1 MAEKKQKTHTHQQNT
16 STTVNDPNT
25 IIHIGSMKKLKFEML
40 INKETRVH
48 QLLVTYWEKVKK
60 PNTDADMPISKELY
74 MERHCWALAKGLNN
88 GSSVALRI
96 NLFTQDRRQTK
107 KRPV

>member
-1 MAEKKQKTHTHQQNT
+1 MTPKHNVC
-16 STTVNDPNT
+16 S
-25 IIHIGSMKKLKFEML
+25 KKLKFEMFKTKKQEIWAHKL
-40 INKETRVH
+40 S
-48 QLLVTYWEKVKK
+48 VTYWEKVKT
-60 PNTDADMPISKELY
+60 PNIDADMPISKELY
-74 MERHCWALAKGLNN
+74 MEGHCWALAKGLNN